1 MNVKKHGLY
10 GTDFGTAPDEYNQIR
25 SKSSLGGSVKA
36 RADVTL
42 EYSYQ
47 SSDTTLAHT
56 DLSGLEP
63 HRPPCQRY
71 TQSLDVK

>member
-1 MNVKKHGLY
+1 MELLSLMNVKKQGLY

-25 SKSSLGGSVKA
+25 SKSSLGGSVKT

-47 SSDTTLAHT
+47 S
-56 DLSGLEP
+56 
-63 HRPPCQRY
+63 
-71 TQSLDVK
+71 